1 MKILLYSYSFYHT
14 LHLYFLTIGIIKKC
28 WNHPD
33 SEKLLCE
40 EIDVGEENVRS
51 VASGLRAHYKAEE
64 MEGRKVVVVCNLKD
78 AKMGGF
84 KSQGMVLC
92 ACNSDHSVIKLL
104 EAGEEAVVGER
115 IVFKGYSGDPA
126 APSAMAKKK
135 LLEKLAPGRLSKYDI
150 INMMYCMPIH
160 IIRIILA
167 LYVILIN
174 NVTQRV

>member
-1 MKILLYSYSFYHT
+1 MYVISNICIHQVEIYLE
-14 LHLYFLTIGIIKKC
+14 LTAGIIKKC

-64 MEGRKVVVVCNLKD
+64 MEGRKVIVVCNLKD

-92 ACNSDHSVIKLL
+92 ACNGDHSVIKLL
-104 EAGEEAVVGER
+104 EAGESAVVGER
-115 IVFKGYSGDPA
+115 VVFKGYSGEPA

-135 LLEKLAPGRLSKYDI
+135 LLEKLAPGTNTYFYTYDY
-150 INMMYCMPIH
+150 MDVLEMH
-160 IIRIILA
+160 I
-167 LYVILIN
+167 
-174 NVTQRV
+174 T